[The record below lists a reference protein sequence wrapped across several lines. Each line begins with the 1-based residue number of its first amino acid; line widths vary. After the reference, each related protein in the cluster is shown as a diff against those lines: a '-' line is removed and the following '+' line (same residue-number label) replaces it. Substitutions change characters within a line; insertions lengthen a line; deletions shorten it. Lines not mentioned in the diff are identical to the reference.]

1 MWHGCVVNIAMFGIA
16 MLVFIVAFPA
26 AACVHVNAPQ
36 WETLAVFVSLGLS
49 ILPALWYWRVKR
61 HGWAASVLAGLFLTF
76 GFSAAL
82 FHGWETQAAALVTVA
97 IVLGSVIVFIGMT
110 RAIRR
115 LAVAM
120 ETSMRAAGEELNGD
134 PLFRRA
140 VLFRD
145 DGQRITVYPRRRR
158 LVFACLAQ
166 GVILAG
172 IACVFAFVRTA
183 DLRIWISLGL
193 VACVL
198 FPIFLATL
206 YRLLIRKASLEI
218 GPDGIFDSGSLL
230 WSGVG
235 LIRWD
240 EILAVFPTTRSSG
253 RVKQHFLDIMV
264 TDLPEIRKR
273 LPLLKRLALSS
284 TYSRMS
290 QVLIG
295 QSLLAT
301 PVDDLAQ
308 QVDQYVATHAP
319 PGWRDRAAEGS
330 VDHQLDDND
339 AGSQEDHG

>member
-1 MWHGCVVNIAMFGIA
+1 MATRSSGARFSSAMTGRASPSIH
-16 MLVFIVAFPA
+16 VA
-26 AACVHVNAPQ
+26 VGSSS
-36 WETLAVFVSLGLS
+36 LA
-49 ILPALWYWRVKR
+49 W
-61 HGWAASVLAGLFLTF
+61 
-76 GFSAAL
+76 
-82 FHGWETQAAALVTVA
+82 
-97 IVLGSVIVFIGMT
+97 
-110 RAIRR
+110 
-115 LAVAM
+115 
-120 ETSMRAAGEELNGD
+120 
-134 PLFRRA
+134 RRA
-140 VLFRD
+140 SSSRES
-145 DGQRITVYPRRRR
+145 P
-158 LVFACLAQ
+158 
-166 GVILAG
+166 
-172 IACVFAFVRTA
+172 VFAFVRTA

-339 AGSQEDHG
+339 A